1 MDDVIAHI
9 PAVVTFPDQA
19 AFQTIFNGGNVW
31 LCGGLFFFF
40 ITQTSFGS
48 SKFVCELTCFR
59 EAAHENKIRKE

>member
-1 MDDVIAHI
+1 MDDVIAQI

-40 ITQTSFGS
+40 SLRKRHSAQASL
-48 SKFVCELTCFR
+48 FV
-59 EAAHENKIRKE
+59 N